1 MLRWRASAGNGVRVA
16 PFPVES
22 SRGGAVRLG
31 ARDAVIVQGLAV
43 LYLLLVGS
51 DSLPARVRVRP
62 ARALADTV
70 TVLPEVRIERER
82 VLSEARRLLPTAFV
96 TDLRSN
102 ASVRALESVSELLSQ
117 SVGVRVSQYGGLG
130 SFSTVSLRGS
140 APGQVT
146 IYLDGV
152 PLTSAAHGVV
162 SLGDLPATAIERVEI
177 FRGLGPLSLGVASPG
192 GAINL
197 VTVSAPGL
205 REIHVARGSFGTWE
219 GRGSAGFERGP
230 LGLLLHA
237 GYQGSAGDYQYLDGN
252 ATDFNLDDDST
263 RARLNNRF
271 DSWSALGSLTWQ
283 PRREL
288 RVRWREELFRKA
300 QGLPGL
306 GADPALSTRL
316 SFLRALSLLEVAR
329 EGAGL
334 IPRATLRLSAD
345 GERSRFRDTRLLDRG
360 ELGAGRHDTDERTG
374 AERLALSF
382 AWARPAPWL
391 ALECAGSLGRE
402 RADARDAVD
411 GLPDPPQSHRLAR
424 GAMMGLQL
432 LTPDGRLVLHA
443 ARRWDRIEDHLHSL
457 VVGGALSS
465 SDVARVLDSPQLGA
479 RLGLGRGLELRAN
492 WARANRA
499 PGFVELFG
507 DQGSVTG
514 NAALRPESAENR
526 DAGAAWS
533 GRLGACEGA
542 FEWARFRSDARDLVV
557 FVKNSASSV
566 KARNFSRARIRG
578 EEWSARLELPR
589 GLLFTAAWSWQSA
602 LNEGP
607 VPEFWVGKRLPGR
620 PSRQSRARLEWRA
633 QGRPGLRA
641 GAELEVIGDNVLDPY
656 NQQCVAERRLAGAS
670 LSIAPFPAA
679 LRLTLEGKNLL
690 DDRAVD
696 VGGFPLPGRSV
707 FLGCAWRLAAGATP
721 RTEL

>member
-1 MLRWRASAGNGVRVA
+1 M
-16 PFPVES
+16 
-22 SRGGAVRLG
+22 
-31 ARDAVIVQGLAV
+31 IVQGLAV
-43 LYLLLVGS
+43 LFLLVGS
-51 DSLPARVRVRP
+51 DSLTALAGARAADALAALRPDSLSARAGVRP
-62 ARALADTV
+62 APAPAARSAAARRANLADTV
-70 TVLPEVRIERER
+70 TVLPGVQVERER

-96 TDLRSN
+96 TELRSN
-102 ASVRALESVSELLSQ
+102 VSVRALESVSELLSEA
-117 SVGVRVSQYGGLG
+117 VGVRVAQYGGLG
-130 SFSTVSLRGS
+130 SFSTVSLRGA

-146 IYLDGV
+146 VFLDGV

-197 VTVSAPGL
+197 VTVSSPGL
-205 REIHVARGSFGTWE
+205 REIHLARGSFSTWE

-237 GYQGSAGDYQYLDGN
+237 GYQGSAGDYRYLDDN
-252 ATDFNLDDDST
+252 ATEYNTADDST
-263 RARLNNRF
+263 KIRRNNRF

-283 PRREL
+283 PRRDLRL
-288 RVRWREELFRKA
+288 RVREELFHKA

-316 SFLRALSLLEVAR
+316 SFQRALSLLEVTR
-329 EGAGL
+329 EGAAL
-334 IPRATLRLSAD
+334 VPRATLRLSAD
-345 GERSRFRDTRLLDRG
+345 RERSRFRDTRLPDRG
-360 ELGAGRHDTDERTG
+360 ELGTSRHDTDERSM

-402 RADARDAVD
+402 RADTRDAAD
-411 GLPDPPQSHRLAR
+411 GLPDPPPSRRLAR
-424 GAMMGLQL
+424 GAMAGLQL
-432 LTPDGRLVLHA
+432 RTPDGRLVLHA
-443 ARRWDRIEDHLHSL
+443 ARRWDRIEDHLRSL

-479 RLGLGRGLELRAN
+479 RLDLGRGLEVRTN

-514 NAALRPESAENR
+514 NPALLPERAENR
-526 DAGAAWS
+526 DAGAAWR
-533 GRLGACEGA
+533 GRLGRGEGA
-542 FEWARFRSDARDLVV
+542 LEWARFRSDARDLIV
-557 FVKNSASSV
+557 FVKNSASSM
-566 KARNFSRARIRG
+566 KAQNFGRARIRG
-578 EEWSARLELPR
+578 EEWSARLELPWQ
-589 GLLFTAAWSWQSA
+589 LLLTAAWSWQSA
-602 LNEGP
+602 INQGP
-607 VPEFWVGKRLPGR
+607 LPSFWVGKRLPGR

-633 QGRPGLRA
+633 PGRAGLRA
-641 GAELEVIGDNVLDPY
+641 GAELEVIGDNLLDPY
-656 NQQCVAERRLAGAS
+656 NLQRVAERRLAGAS

-707 FLGCAWRLAAGATP
+707 FLGCTWRLAAGAVP
-721 RTEL
+721 RTEP

>member
-1 MLRWRASAGNGVRVA
+1 M
-16 PFPVES
+16 
-22 SRGGAVRLG
+22 
-31 ARDAVIVQGLAV
+31 IVQGLAA
-43 LYLLLVGS
+43 LLLLVGS
-51 DSLPARVRVRP
+51 GPLPARADRSGAHP
-62 ARALADTV
+62 ARAPAATPDAAQRARLADSV
-70 TVLPEVRIERER
+70 TVLPGVQVERER
-82 VLSEARRLLPTAFV
+82 VLSQARRMLPTAFV
-96 TDLRSN
+96 TDLRAN
-102 ASVRALESVSELLSQ
+102 ASTRALESVSELLSQ
-117 SVGVRVSQYGGLG
+117 AVGVRVTQYGGLG
-130 SFSTVSLRGS
+130 SFSTVSLRGA

-146 IYLDGV
+146 IFLDGV

-205 REIHVARGSFGTWE
+205 REIHLASGSFGTWE

-237 GYQGSAGDYQYLDGN
+237 GYQGSAGGYRYLDDN
-252 ATDFNLDDDST
+252 ATEYTATDDSIKT
-263 RARLNNRF
+263 RLNNRF

-283 PRREL
+283 PRRDLRL
-288 RVRWREELFRKA
+288 RVREEIFHKV

-306 GADPALSTRL
+306 GADPALATRL
-316 SFLRALSLLEVAR
+316 SFLRALSLLEATR
-329 EGAGL
+329 EAAGL
-334 IPRATLRLSAD
+334 APRVTLRLSAD
-345 GERSRFRDTRLLDRG
+345 RERSRFRDMRLADRG
-360 ELGAGRHDTDERTG
+360 ELGMSRHDTDERSG

-402 RADARDAVD
+402 RAEARDAAD
-411 GLPDPPQSHRLAR
+411 ALADPPPSQRYAR

-432 LTPDGRLVLHA
+432 RPADGRLVLHA
-443 ARRWDRIEDHLHSL
+443 ARRWDRIEDHLRSL

-479 RLGLGRGLELRAN
+479 RLELGRGLEVRAN

-514 NAALRPESAENR
+514 NPALRPESAENR
-526 DAGAAWS
+526 DLGAAWR
-533 GRLGACEGA
+533 GRLGAREGA
-542 FEWARFRSDARDLVV
+542 VEWTRFRSDARDLVV
-557 FVKNSASSV
+557 FVKNSANSM
-566 KARNFSRARIRG
+566 KAQNFSRARIRG
-578 EEWSARLELPR
+578 EECSARLELPR
-589 GLLFTAAWSWQSA
+589 QLLLTAAWSWQSA
-602 LNEGP
+602 INEGP
-607 VPEFWVGKRLPGR
+607 LPAFWVGKRLPGR
-620 PSRQSRARLEWRA
+620 PSRQGRARLEWRGE
-633 QGRPGLRA
+633 GRAGLRA
-641 GAELEVIGDNVLDPY
+641 GAELELIGDNLLDPY
-656 NQQCVAERRLAGAS
+656 NLQRVAERRLAGAS
-670 LSIAPFPAA
+670 LSAAPFPAA

-707 FLGCAWRLAAGATP
+707 FLGCTWRLAAGAGP
-721 RTEL
+721 RTEP

>member
-1 MLRWRASAGNGVRVA
+1 M
-16 PFPVES
+16 
-22 SRGGAVRLG
+22 
-31 ARDAVIVQGLAV
+31 IVQGLAV
-43 LYLLLVGS
+43 LFLLVGS
-51 DSLPARVRVRP
+51 DSLPARAAPARARP
-62 ARALADTV
+62 ARAYAAVSGPARRAGLSDTV
-70 TVLPEVRIERER
+70 TVLPEVRVERER
-82 VLSEARRLLPTAFV
+82 VLSDARRLLPTAFV
-96 TDLRSN
+96 TDLRSD
-102 ASVRALESVSELLSQ
+102 ASIRALESVSELLSQ
-117 SVGVRVSQYGGLG
+117 AVGVHVARYGGLG
-130 SFSTVSLRGS
+130 SFSTVSLRGA
-140 APGQVT
+140 APGQVS
-146 IYLDGV
+146 IFLDGV

-197 VTVSAPGL
+197 VTVSSPGL
-205 REIHVARGSFGTWE
+205 RELHVSRGSFSTWE
-219 GRGSAGFERGP
+219 GRGTAGFERGP

-237 GYQGSAGDYQYLDGN
+237 GHQGSAGDYRYRDDN
-252 ATDFNLDDDST
+252 ATDYNADDDST
-263 RARLNNRF
+263 KTRLNNRF
-271 DSWSALGSLTWQ
+271 DAWNALGSLTWQ
-283 PRREL
+283 PRRDLCL
-288 RVRWREELFRKA
+288 RAREELFHKA

-306 GADPALSTRL
+306 GADPALSPRL
-316 SFLRALSLLEVAR
+316 TFLRALSLLEVAH

-334 IPRATLRLSAD
+334 APRATLRLSAD
-345 GERSRFRDTRLLDRG
+345 RERSRFRDTRLADRG
-360 ELGAGRHDTDERTG
+360 ELGTGRHDTDERSG

-402 RADARDAVD
+402 RAESRDAAD
-411 GLPDPPQSHRLAR
+411 GLPDPPQSRRLAR

-432 LTPDGRLVLHA
+432 RTPDGRLVLHA
-443 ARRWDRIEDHLHSL
+443 ARRWDRIEDHLRSL
-457 VVGGALSS
+457 TLGGELSS
-465 SDVARVLDSPQLGA
+465 TDVARVLDSPQLGA
-479 RLGLGRGLELRAN
+479 RLGLGHGLEVRAN
-492 WARANRA
+492 WARASRA

-507 DQGSVTG
+507 DQGSVAG
-514 NAALRPESAENR
+514 NPALRPESAENR
-526 DAGAAWS
+526 DAGVAWR
-533 GRLGACEGA
+533 GRLGGGEGA

-566 KARNFSRARIRG
+566 KAQNFSRARIRG
-578 EEWSARLELPR
+578 EEWSARLELPWR
-589 GLLFTAAWSWQSA
+589 LFLTAAWSWQSA

-607 VPEFWVGKRLPGR
+607 LPAFWVGKRLPGR

-656 NQQCVAERRLAGAS
+656 NLQCVAERRLAGAS

-679 LRLTLEGKNLL
+679 LRLTLEAKNLL

-707 FLGCAWRLAAGATP
+707 FLGCTWRLAAGAGP
-721 RTEL
+721 RTEP